1 MTDSDV
7 QEPTAQ
13 PDPPESTGDAA
24 ASGVQEPAPQP
35 DPPASTEA
43 AAASGAKADLGKRI
57 VAVIIDS
64 AIAFVIG
71 FIPGIGSLIGA
82 AYMVLRDGMEF
93 DFMNHRS
100 IGKHVM
106 KLHLESVDGS
116 PLDIATSLK
125 RNWMFALAPLVP
137 LLIITIIG
145 WVLVPFVLFAALAL
159 MVTELVLVLTNA
171 EGRRLGDKIA
181 GTKILED

>member
-1 MTDSDV
+1 MTESDV
-7 QEPTAQ
+7 QEPAAQ
-13 PDPPESTGDAA
+13 PDPAGAPAA
-24 ASGVQEPAPQP
+24 PTASG
-35 DPPASTEA
+35 
-43 AAASGAKADLGKRI
+43 KADLGKRI
-57 VAVIIDS
+57 VAVLIDS

-106 KLHLESVDGS
+106 KLHLESVDGAS
-116 PLDIATSLK
+116 LDITTSLK

-137 LLIITIIG
+137 LLIITIVG
-145 WVLVPFVLFAALAL
+145 WVLVPFVLFGALAL
-159 MVTELVLVLTNA
+159 MIVELVLVLTDA
-171 EGRRLGDKIA
+171 EGRRLGDKMA
-181 GTKILED
+181 GTRVVED

>member
-7 QEPTAQ
+7 QEPAAQ
-13 PDPPESTGDAA
+13 PDPPVSTGPDA
-24 ASGVQEPAPQP
+24 
-35 DPPASTEA
+35 T
-43 AAASGAKADLGKRI
+43 SGAKADLGKRI
-57 VAVIIDS
+57 VAVLIDS

-106 KLHLESVDGS
+106 KLHLQSVDGAS
-116 PLDIATSLK
+116 LDVTTSLK
-125 RNWMFALAPLVP
+125 RNWMFALAPLLPV
-137 LLIITIIG
+137 LIITIVG
-145 WVLVPFVLFAALAL
+145 WVLVPFVLLAALAL
-159 MVTELVLVLTNA
+159 MVTELVLVLTDA
-171 EGRRLGDKIA
+171 EGRRLGDKMA
-181 GTKILED
+181 GTKGVED

>member
-1 MTDSDV
+1 MTESDV
-7 QEPTAQ
+7 QEP
-13 PDPPESTGDAA
+13 
-24 ASGVQEPAPQP
+24 VPQP
-35 DPPASTEA
+35 DPPAST
-43 AAASGAKADLGKRI
+43 SDVDTPVAKADLGKRI
-57 VAVIIDS
+57 VAVLIDS

-71 FIPGIGSLIGA
+71 FVPGIGSLIGG

-106 KLHLESVDGS
+106 KLHLQSVDGS
-116 PLDIATSLK
+116 VLDLTTSLK

-137 LLIITIIG
+137 LLIISIVG

-159 MVTELVLVLTNA
+159 MVTELVLVLTDA
-171 EGRRLGDKIA
+171 EGRRLGDKMA
-181 GTKILED
+181 GTLIVED

>member
-7 QEPTAQ
+7 QEP
-13 PDPPESTGDAA
+13 
-24 ASGVQEPAPQP
+24 VPQP
-35 DPPASTEA
+35 DPPTST
-43 AAASGAKADLGKRI
+43 SDVDTPVAKADLGKRI
-57 VAVIIDS
+57 VAVLIDS

-71 FIPGIGSLIGA
+71 FVPGIGSLIGA

-106 KLHLESVDGS
+106 KLHLQSVDGS
-116 PLDIATSLK
+116 VLDLTTSLK

-137 LLIITIIG
+137 LLIISIVG

-159 MVTELVLVLTNA
+159 MVTELVLVLTDA
-171 EGRRLGDKIA
+171 EGRRLGDKMA
-181 GTKILED
+181 GTLIVED